1 MKAIK
6 IPNCSFSGYYSL
18 YKSDGVLVVLL
29 VPGLWGSDN
38 QQGEIHMFSPGLTR
52 GAFPVF
58 PARLSVIS
66 CVMKTKGSSD
76 LLTNQEN
83 N

>member
-6 IPNCSFSGYYSL
+6 IRNRSFSGYYSL

-52 GAFPVF
+52 G
-58 PARLSVIS
+58 S
-66 CVMKTKGSSD
+66 KTVS
-76 LLTNQEN
+76 N
-83 N
+83 

>member
-18 YKSDGVLVVLL
+18 YKSDGVLVGLL

-38 QQGEIHMFSPGLTR
+38 IRSVLDSPEGPFL
-52 GAFPVF
+52 FF
-58 PARLSVIS
+58 
-66 CVMKTKGSSD
+66 
-76 LLTNQEN
+76 Q
-83 N
+83 